1 MHAWNQDKREPDC
14 RVMSP
19 YQYVAYSGRRCG
31 QSEKINFFRTLSA
44 FQNDLNPRY
53 QTSWYIIHPST
64 ATCKP
69 AYSAYGNSLVCPRGL
84 TKKNPEIRLFSY
96 PVQLSAVLFDAWSW
110 NPSLLPSP
118 TNLLASVHPVLSCS
132 CHPIRALP
140 SRRNLTNESEDL

>member
-1 MHAWNQDKREPDC
+1 MEPRQARTGLSGHVTISVRRLFRKEMRPIRE
-14 RVMSP
+14 
-19 YQYVAYSGRRCG
+19 
-31 QSEKINFFRTLSA
+31 INFFRTLSA

-53 QTSWYIIHPST
+53 QRSWYIIHPST

-96 PVQLSAVLFDAWSW
+96 PVQLSAVLPGAWSW
-110 NPSLLPSP
+110 TPSLLPSP

-132 CHPIRALP
+132 CHPSRVLP
-140 SRRNLTNESEDL
+140 SQKNLTNESEDL